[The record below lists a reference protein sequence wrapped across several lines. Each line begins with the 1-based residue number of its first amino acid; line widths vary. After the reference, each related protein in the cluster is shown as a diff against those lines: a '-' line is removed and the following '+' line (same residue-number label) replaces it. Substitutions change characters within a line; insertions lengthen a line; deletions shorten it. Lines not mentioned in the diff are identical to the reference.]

1 MRGSGPRRGHA
12 PGSAVRESPV
22 LRGTMATPRKA
33 AVGQAVLRQES
44 SARRAVPANSIAG
57 PRTFYCASGSRQPS
71 LGAVSIAHEVS
82 GLGSTRVVRFS
93 VPKGSGDDGTG
104 TVATGPENAEVQGR
118 FEPLGAAGAARDRGG
133 GGARGGGAGNSA
145 APAAPRGRKGPP
157 GPGASR
163 R

>member
-22 LRGTMATPRKA
+22 LRGTMATRIKA
-33 AVGQAVLRQES
+33 VRRQAVLRQEPA
-44 SARRAVPANSIAG
+44 ARRAVTANAIAS

-118 FEPLGAAGAARDRGG
+118 FEPLGAAGAIGNGSGGGFGG
-133 GGARGGGAGNSA
+133 GGRGDSAR
-145 APAAPRGRKGPP
+145 PAALRSKKAPP
-157 GPGASR
+157 AV
-163 R
+163 